1 MSMSPPFVAAL
12 VAVIACCTSPPLEAE
27 DDVLL
32 DVLQVTAT
40 RREMSNLE
48 VSPAVTFSARRRK
61 SSGRFSG
68 SHLKLS
74 NAAPDC
80 GAPTIWPVEGLRIWE
95 VKLYDWPDMLS
106 SEAA

>member
-48 VSPAVTFSARRRK
+48 VSPGVTVVTATELAGHVPVTAVD
-61 SSGRFSG
+61 
-68 SHLKLS
+68 HLHGEPGTYVQQTTPGQGV
-74 NAAPDC
+74 PDLP
-80 GAPTIWPVEGLRIWE
+80 GYDAKPVELRC
-95 VKLYDWPDMLS
+95 S
-106 SEAA
+106 